1 MSAIVILQQTDAIHL
16 ITDGATYRDDGT
28 VLEIRSKVTPLPAA
42 NCALAMRGG
51 TWACQP
57 LAAALSLCGSFDE
70 IAEVLPDVVAGM
82 TATYEIY
89 FGDRPSHP
97 KHFEIVIAG
106 WSDNMDRMVAAVA
119 LTRQRND
126 PDDPTGFS
134 TFDIYEPGTL
144 FVPGQGCTIPAIDIE
159 ATLGRSL
166 TTQADID
173 ALDPGMDG
181 FTLHA
186 AQRREPGLYR
196 GRAAYIIGGFA
207 ELTTVT
213 RHGIESQVIHEWPD
227 AVGQKITPVDAPPLE
242 VAQRVVD
249 AVSALRAAQQ
259 SALMRSPAGP
269 ELISQAA

>member
-1 MSAIVILQQTDAIHL
+1 MSAIVILQQTNAIHL

-28 VLEIRSKVTPLPAA
+28 VQEFRSKVTHLPAA

-57 LAAALSLCGSFDE
+57 LAAALSLCCSFDE
-70 IAEVLPDVVAGM
+70 IADVLPDVVKGM
-82 TATYEIY
+82 MATYDIY
-89 FGDRPSHP
+89 FSDQPSHP

-119 LTRQRND
+119 LSRQRND

-134 TFDIYEPGTL
+134 TFDIYERGTL
-144 FVPGQGCTIPAIDIE
+144 LVPGQGCTIPAIDME

-173 ALDPGMDG
+173 ALDPEMDG
-181 FTLHA
+181 FLLHA
-186 AQRREPGLYR
+186 AQRREPGLYS

-213 RHGIESQVIHEWPD
+213 RHGLESRVIHEWPD
-227 AVGQKITPVDAPPLE
+227 VIGQKITPADAPPLE
-242 VAQRVVD
+242 VAQRAVD
-249 AVSALRAAQQ
+249 AIEALKAAQQ
-259 SALMRSPAGP
+259 SALAHSPTGP
-269 ELISQAA
+269 ELVSRAA